1 MTPFELLE
9 PRTLREA
16 AGLLD
21 SGETPVRPIA
31 GGTAV
36 MLMMKMGVLRPA
48 RLVSLRAVES
58 QYSTIETTPDGGL
71 RIGAMATLSAL
82 GRSPAVMSQ
91 APVITRT
98 LRTLS
103 NVRVRNVATVGGHLA
118 HADPHMDLPPVL
130 IALGASVTTVSP
142 AGERTLPL
150 DKLYLGYLETT
161 LGRSELIAEVTV
173 PAQGSRRAA
182 YLKCT
187 TRSADDWPALGVA
200 VALDAD
206 GAVVRDARIVIGAA
220 TDTPTRLAKA
230 EDVLRGVRVD
240 DAVLQRAG
248 DAAASEAGVIGDAHG
263 SASYKRELLR
273 VYLGRAVRAAMAS
286 DAVTTYDPLNTSNE
300 QRTTYGNG
308 D

>member
-16 AGLLD
+16 AALLA
-21 SGETPVRPIA
+21 SGDATARPFA

-36 MLMMKMGVLRPA
+36 MLMMKMGVLRPT
-48 RLVSLRAVES
+48 RLVSLRAVEK
-58 QYSTIETTPDGGL
+58 QYSSIEASADGVL

-82 GRSPAVMSQ
+82 ERSPVIRKE

-130 IALGASVTTVSP
+130 IALGASVSTVDSK
-142 AGERTLPL
+142 GGRTLPL
-150 DKLYLGYLETT
+150 EKLYSGYLETT
-161 LGRSELIAEVTV
+161 LARGELIAEVTV
-173 PAQGSRRAA
+173 PRQVSRQAA

-200 VALDAD
+200 VVLNTAQENE
-206 GAVVRDARIVIGAA
+206 GTVVREARIVISAA
-220 TDTPTRLAKA
+220 TDTPKRLSAA
-230 EDVLRGVRVD
+230 ENALCGARVD
-240 DAVLQRAG
+240 DGVLRRAG
-248 DAAASEAGVIGDAHG
+248 DAAASEAAVIGDEHG
-263 SASYKRELLR
+263 TAAYKRELVR
-273 VYLGRAVRAAMAS
+273 VYVARAVRAALANS
-286 DAVTTYDPLNTSNE
+286 
-300 QRTTYGNG
+300 
-308 D
+308 

>member
-48 RLVSLRAVES
+48 RLVSLRGVES
-58 QYSTIETTPDGGL
+58 KYSAIEATPGGGL
-71 RIGAMATLSAL
+71 RIGAMATLSVL
-82 GRSPAVMSQ
+82 GRSPVVKSQ

-98 LRTLS
+98 LKTLS

-118 HADPHMDLPPVL
+118 HADPHMDLPPLL
-130 IALGASVTTVSP
+130 IALGASITTVSP

-200 VALDAD
+200 VVLDTD

-230 EDVLRGVRVD
+230 EGILRGARAD
-240 DAVLQRAG
+240 DAVLRRAG
-248 DAAASEAGVIGDAHG
+248 EAGAAEAAVIGDQHG
-263 SASYKRELLR
+263 TAAYKRELLR
-273 VYLGRAVRAAMAS
+273 VYVARAVRAALA
-286 DAVTTYDPLNTSNE
+286 TS
-300 QRTTYGNG
+300 
-308 D
+308 